1 MDSYGCTVDRD
12 GVPAMPRSP
21 GLLTL
26 ARLRRDRSAMVSGA
40 VALLLVGVAVAAPVI
55 GAGYGADPQDTF
67 AGDLDP
73 HGMPYGVAGGVSA
86 RHWFGLEPGLGR
98 DIFVQVIFGMRTSL
112 GIAGTAALVATALG
126 TLLGGVAGYLGG
138 WVDATIGWLTDVLLA
153 LPLLICA
160 IALIRPLELYLYGPR
175 EPVPGWFRAITVA
188 GLFGGLGWM
197 PIARLVR
204 GQVIT
209 LREQEFVTAARAS
222 GAGLKWIVSRELLPH
237 LGAPVLTG
245 LSLLLPVFVAAGAS
259 LSFLGL
265 GVLEPTADLGR
276 MIYRSL
282 GYLQTDPAYVLFP
295 SLALFCLVFAFATVS
310 EGLRD
315 ALDPG
320 AQR

>member
-1 MDSYGCTVDRD
+1 ML
-12 GVPAMPRSP
+12 RSP

-26 ARLRRDRSAMVSGA
+26 ARLRRDRPAMVSGVA
-40 VALLLVGVAVAAPVI
+40 ALLLVGLAVAAPAV
-55 GAGYGADPQDTF
+55 GAVYGVGPEETF

-73 HGMPYGVAGGVSA
+73 YGMPYGVSGGVSA
-86 RHWFGLEPGLGR
+86 SHWFGLEPGLGR

-112 GIAGTAALVATALG
+112 AIAGTAALVATAVG
-126 TLLGGVAGYLGG
+126 AVVGGVAGYLGG
-138 WVDATIGWLTDVLLA
+138 WADAAIGWLTDVLLA

-160 IALIRPLELYLYGPR
+160 IALIRPLELHLYGPR
-175 EPVPGWFRAITVA
+175 DPVPGWFRAVTVA

-204 GQVIT
+204 GQVIA

-222 GAGLKWIVSRELLPH
+222 GAGARWIVSRELLPH

-245 LSLLLPVFVAAGAS
+245 LSLLLPAFVAGGAA

-282 GYLQTDPAYVLFP
+282 GYLQTDPAYVVFP
-295 SLALFCLVFAFATVS
+295 SAALFLLVFAFSTFN

-315 ALDPG
+315 ALDPR
-320 AQR
+320 ALR